1 MFKRYELFSKE
12 CMAVNEQ
19 EGLSKLTLKHK
30 LK

>member
-19 EGLSKLTLKHK
+19 EGLSKLTLRHK
-30 LK
+30 QK